1 MVTDLT
7 GDYPREVK
15 ALHKQCKWYVVCP
28 MKRFYEHG
36 KLNRK
41 WLDRYCYGDWQ
52 KCRRYE
58 MEEKGKFH
66 PDSMLPDGS
75 IDETL
80 G

>member
-1 MVTDLT
+1 M
-7 GDYPREVK
+7 K
-15 ALHKQCKWYVVCP
+15 ALQKECKWYVACP

-36 KLNRK
+36 KLDRK
-41 WLDRYCYGDWQ
+41 WLDRYCYGEWQ
-52 KCRRYE
+52 NCRRYE
-58 MEEKGKFH
+58 MEEKGEFH